1 MAPLLDFLNTPF
13 LGTAAWFWLLFLA
26 IVILLLFLDLGV
38 LQRDHHE
45 IGVRESLLL
54 SAGYFSCGLAF
65 GGFVWY
71 EFGATSAME
80 YYTGFLVEQS
90 LSMDNVFV
98 MAMIFGFFGI
108 PRRYQHRVL
117 FWGILGV
124 IVLRAIMIGL
134 GTALGDW
141 AADDGGLGYLG
152 GAALFGGSL
161 LVLVVWWRLTST
173 NRVLLF
179 WAAFILTRP
188 LGATVGDFLDKPLS
202 SGGLDLSRPLAS
214 LVLALAILFF
224 VAILPQTVGM
234 HPRNKLPVVS
244 GS

>member
-26 IVILLLFLDLGV
+26 IVILLLVLDLGV

-108 PRRYQHRVL
+108 SDVK
-117 FWGILGV
+117 FI
-124 IVLRAIMIGL
+124 RAEGL
-134 GTALGDW
+134 ALGAEARSKAIE
-141 AADDGGLGYLG
+141 AAQTEIAGL
-152 GAALFGGSL
+152 
-161 LVLVVWWRLTST
+161 
-173 NRVLLF
+173 
-179 WAAFILTRP
+179 
-188 LGATVGDFLDKPLS
+188 
-202 SGGLDLSRPLAS
+202 
-214 LVLALAILFF
+214 
-224 VAILPQTVGM
+224 VA
-234 HPRNKLPVVS
+234 
-244 GS
+244 